1 MEQEKRKSNRILS
14 TFTIITSVIYIVWRI
29 FFTIPFGFGF
39 IAVVSGIIL
48 LLAEIGGLLESAVHF
63 YNMSNIVLPEKPEVE
78 EEDFPHVDVFIATCN
93 EPIDLLY
100 KTVNGCINM
109 DYPHKEKIHIYL
121 CDDGNREEVR
131 ALAKKMNVGYVT
143 RTEREGA
150 KAGNLNNA
158 MNHSHSP
165 LIVTFDADMI
175 PTSDFL
181 MTTVPYFL
189 GEEKIGFI
197 QLPQNFY
204 NPDLF
209 QYNLYSEN
217 RIPNEQDYFYK
228 DIQVAKNKTNSV
240 IYGGSNTV
248 LSRESLNE
256 VGGFYTKVITEDF
269 ATGMLIQSKGYRC
282 YALNE
287 IKASGLSPSDLK
299 SLMKQRAR
307 WARGCIQTKR
317 KLHIFFRSG
326 LNLKQKLNYITSVN
340 YWYFGIK
347 RLAYIISPIL
357 FSVFDIMVVKC
368 NPVQIIIFWLPMYLC
383 TNASLRRLSNNV
395 RTSKWTNIY
404 ETILFPA
411 LIPAV
416 LLETVGISQKKFA
429 VTRKDKVENERA
441 YQIKLA
447 IPQGILALLSLIGIV
462 SCIRMMFVTGSPGY
476 IIVLF
481 WLVTN
486 LYSVT
491 MALFFLLER
500 KSIRNSERFQIK
512 SSCTIEIE
520 EYGKI
525 QCETYDISEGGISVI
540 MNFPEYICPDKP
552 IKLKLFSEK
561 YNCSFYGEIIQVNEE
576 NHKWRYS
583 FKIVK
588 IEEDQY
594 RKLLNIIYDRIPPR
608 ANELIDHSIY
618 EDLKVNIEKRSKK
631 TMTFGRK
638 LPRVS
643 LSKEIQ
649 GIDEQGNPH
658 KIILLNFNYRY
669 VLIKDLEGKNLD
681 RLLFY
686 VNNEKIK
693 LKHYKDFRVKNS
705 EGSSTEGKE
714 LTKGTL
720 YTIENYESLV
730 RNQGFREE
738 LFNWIKENKRLDTE
752 KKEKQGSMKK
762 EAEKEDFDEM
772 AML

>member
-39 IAVVSGIIL
+39 VAVVSGIIL
-48 LLAEIGGLLESAVHF
+48 LLAEVGGLFESAVHF
-63 YNMSNIVLPEKPEVE
+63 YNMSNILLPEKPEVDE
-78 EEDFPHVDVFIATCN
+78 QDFPHVDVFIATYN

-109 DYPHKEKIHIYL
+109 DYPHKEKVHIYL

-131 ALAKKMNVGYVT
+131 ALAKKMNIGYVT

-158 MNHSHSP
+158 MNHSDSP

-175 PTSDFL
+175 PTRDFL

-204 NPDLF
+204 NPDMF

-248 LSRESLNE
+248 LSREALNE

-326 LNLKQKLNYITSVN
+326 LNFKQKLNYITSVN

-357 FSVFDIMVVKC
+357 FSVFNIMVVKC

-447 IPQGILALLSLIGIV
+447 IPQGILAVLSLIGIV

-481 WLVTN
+481 WLVAN
-486 LYSVT
+486 LYSVI

-500 KSIRNSERFQIK
+500 KSIRHSERFQIK
-512 SSCTIEIE
+512 SPCTIEIE

-552 IKLKLFSEK
+552 IKLKLFSGK
-561 YNCSFYGEIIQVNEE
+561 YNCSFYGEIIQVNEQ
-576 NHKWRYS
+576 NDKWRYS

-588 IEEDQY
+588 IEEDEY
-594 RKLLNIIYDRIPPR
+594 RKLLNIIYDRVPPR

-618 EDLKVNIEKRSKK
+618 EDLKVNIEKRGKK
-631 TMTFGRK
+631 PMTFGRK

-649 GIDEQGNPH
+649 GIDQQGKPH

-669 VLIKDLEGKNLD
+669 VLIKDLEYKNLD

-686 VNNEKIK
+686 VNDEKVELK
-693 LKHYKDFRVKNS
+693 LKSENS
-705 EGSSTEGKE
+705 EDPSTESKRPI
-714 LTKGTL
+714 KGIL

-730 RNQGFREE
+730 RNQGFKEE
-738 LFNWIKENKRLDTE
+738 LFNWVKENKRLE
-752 KKEKQGSMKK
+752 KEKREKQVSMKK

>member
-39 IAVVSGIIL
+39 VAVVSGVIL
-48 LLAEIGGLLESAVHF
+48 LLAEVGGLFESAVHF
-63 YNMSNIVLPEKPEVE
+63 YNMSNILLPEKPEVDE
-78 EEDFPHVDVFIATCN
+78 QDFPHVDVFIATCN

-109 DYPHKEKIHIYL
+109 DYPHKEKVHIYL

-131 ALAKKMNVGYVT
+131 ALAKKMNIGYVT

-158 MNHSHSP
+158 MNHSDSP

-248 LSRESLNE
+248 LSREALNE

-357 FSVFDIMVVKC
+357 FSVFGIMVVKC

-429 VTRKDKVENERA
+429 VTRKDKVDNERA

-500 KSIRNSERFQIK
+500 KSIRHSERFQIK
-512 SSCTIEIE
+512 SSCIIEIE

-552 IKLKLFSEK
+552 IKIKLFSGK
-561 YNCSFYGEIIQVNEE
+561 YNCSFYGEIIQVNEQ
-576 NHKWRYS
+576 NDKWRYS

-588 IEEDQY
+588 IEEDEY
-594 RKLLNIIYDRIPPR
+594 RKLLNIIYDRVPPR

-618 EDLKVNIEKRSKK
+618 EDLKVNIEKRGKK
-631 TMTFGRK
+631 PMTFGRK

-649 GIDEQGNPH
+649 GIDEQGKPH

-669 VLIKDLEGKNLD
+669 VLIKDREYKNLA

-686 VNNEKIK
+686 VNDEKVELK
-693 LKHYKDFRVKNS
+693 LKSENS
-705 EGSSTEGKE
+705 EDPSTESKRPI
-714 LTKGTL
+714 KGIL

-730 RNQGFREE
+730 RNQGFKEE
-738 LFNWIKENKRLDTE
+738 LFNWVKENKRLENE
-752 KKEKQGSMKK
+752 KKEKQVSVKK